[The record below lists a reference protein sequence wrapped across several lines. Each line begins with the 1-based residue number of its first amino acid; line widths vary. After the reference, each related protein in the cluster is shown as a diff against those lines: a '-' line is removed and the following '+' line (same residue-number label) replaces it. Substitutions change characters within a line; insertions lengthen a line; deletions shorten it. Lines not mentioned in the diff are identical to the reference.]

1 MKKINFSIIS
11 FITLLLC
18 VLSVQTVFAVDVPI
32 RKDDPSGGTI
42 GNTYSKSTSILPVS
56 VSLDDTTLGIFFSK
70 SVGIAHITIEDENG
84 NVVYQDVVNT
94 KSLLESNIETGGF
107 DSGNYTLKVSY
118 GTTTLIGGFQL

>member
-1 MKKINFSIIS
+1 MKKINFSVIS
-11 FITLLLC
+11 FITLLFC
-18 VLSVQTVFAVDVPI
+18 VLSVQTVLAVDVPLKKGNPSD
-32 RKDDPSGGTI
+32 KDFLSR
-42 GNTYSKSTSILPVS
+42 STSILPVS